1 MRRRNGEVEF
11 DAGQFRLRA
20 RMLTGVLA
28 VLALVLFGRSVQL
41 QVTDYSQWLGV
52 QADSRQLR
60 EETLFANRG
69 QLLDRNGEPL
79 AVSTPVDSVW
89 VNPPEIAEAG
99 DGIMRLARKLKRN
112 REWLAQR
119 ITSSLEREFMYVARH
134 MNPDD
139 AREVM
144 QLKIPGVRLLREYRR
159 YYPNGEV
166 TGHLTGFTDLDD
178 NGQEGWELEYDGRL
192 SGEHGLKTVIKDGR
206 GRIVENVEIEKQPRP
221 GEDLYTSIDLRI
233 QYLAYRE
240 LKSKVRETRAR
251 AGTVTVIDVT
261 TGEVL
266 AMVNQPAF
274 NPNIRAEYIV
284 ERYRNR
290 GATDIYEPGS
300 SIKPFTIAAALAA
313 GMCRPGERFDSSPHQ
328 VWPLLIKDK
337 HEYGWIDCGQILAK
351 SSNAAVSRIAL
362 MLKPEQFHETLAAL
376 GFGDVTASGFP
387 GESAGL
393 LSPVAK
399 WRRVNIAT
407 MSYGYGLSVTPLQL
421 AQAYATIGAEGVRH
435 PITFRR
441 VDAAASGKRVLPEK
455 VARDL
460 IGLLE
465 QAVLPEGT
473 GLKAAV
479 PGYRVAGKTG
489 TAWKAEDGG
498 YSRTKYLS
506 VFAGLVP
513 ATRPRLA
520 IVVMVDEPG
529 GSMYYGGDVAA
540 PVFSAVASGALRLM
554 AVPPDDLSFI
564 GETRVAGRE
573 LSP

>member
-1 MRRRNGEVEF
+1 MKRRNGEIEF
-11 DAGQFRLRA
+11 DAGQFRLRT
-20 RMLTGVLA
+20 RLLA
-28 VLALVLFGRSVQL
+28 CLLALLALALFGRSLQL
-41 QVTDYSQWLGV
+41 QVIDRQFYIDE
-52 QADSRQLR
+52 ADSRQLR
-60 EETLFANRG
+60 EEKLFANRG
-69 QLLDRNGEPL
+69 LLLDRNGEPL
-79 AVSTPVDSVW
+79 AISTPVDSVW

-99 DGIMRLARKLKRN
+99 DGILRLARKLNRN

-119 ITSSLEREFMYVARH
+119 VTSSLDREFLYVARH
-134 MNPDD
+134 MNPDE
-139 AREVM
+139 ARQVM
-144 QLKIPGVRLLREYRR
+144 ALKIPGVRLLREYRR
-159 YYPNGEV
+159 YYPTGEV

-178 NGQEGWELEYDGRL
+178 NGQEGWELEFDGRL

-206 GRIVENVEIEKQPRP
+206 GRIVQNVEIVRQPSP
-221 GEDLYTSIDLRI
+221 GEDLHTSIDLRI

-240 LKSKVRETRAR
+240 LKAKVRETRAR

-290 GATDIYEPGS
+290 VATDIYEPGS
-300 SIKPFTIAAALAA
+300 SIKTFTIAAALAA
-313 GMCRPGERFDSSPHQ
+313 GMCRPGERYDSSPHQ
-328 VWPLLIKDK
+328 VWPLTIRDK
-337 HEYGWIDCGQILAK
+337 HEYGRIDCGEILAK

-362 MLKPEQFHETLAAL
+362 SLKPEQFHETLAAL

-441 VDAAASGKRVLPEK
+441 VDAAVPGKRVLSEK

-465 QAVLPEGT
+465 QAVMPEGT
-473 GLKAAV
+473 GVKAAV

-506 VFAGLVP
+506 VFAGVVP

-520 IVVMVDEPG
+520 IVVMVDEPS

-554 AVPPDDLSFI
+554 AVPPDDLAYI
-564 GETRVAGRE
+564 GETRVAGTE
-573 LSP
+573 FSP

>member
-20 RMLTGVLA
+20 RLLTGALA
-28 VLALVLFGRSVQL
+28 VIALVLFGRSVQL
-41 QVTDYSQWLGV
+41 QVLDSQWLDE
-52 QADSRQLR
+52 QANIRQLR
-60 EETLFANRG
+60 QQKLFANRG
-69 QLLDRNGEPL
+69 LLLDRNGEPL
-79 AVSTPVDSVW
+79 AISTPVDSVW

-99 DGIMRLARKLKRN
+99 DGIMRLARELKFN

-119 ITSSLEREFMYVARH
+119 ITSNLDREFFYVARH
-134 MNPDD
+134 RNPDE
-139 AREVM
+139 ARKVM
-144 QLKIPGVRLLREYRR
+144 ALKIPGVRLLREYRR

-178 NGQEGWELEYDGRL
+178 NGQEGWELEFQGRL

-206 GRIVENVEIEKQPRP
+206 GRIVQNVEIERQPSP
-221 GEDLYTSIDLRI
+221 GEDLHTSIDLRI

-240 LKSKVRETRAR
+240 LKAAVRQRRAR
-251 AGTVTVIDVT
+251 AGSVTVIDVT

-266 AMVNQPAF
+266 AMANQPAF

-290 GATDIYEPGS
+290 VATDIFEPGS
-300 SIKPFTIAAALAA
+300 SIKTFTIAAALAA
-313 GMCRPGERFDSSPHQ
+313 GMCRPGERYDSSPHQ

-337 HEYGWIDCGQILAK
+337 HEYGPIDCGEILAK

-362 MLKPEQFHETLAAL
+362 ALKPEQFHETLAAL

-421 AQAYATIGAEGVRH
+421 AQAYATIGAEGLHR

-441 VDAAASGKRVLPEK
+441 ADAAVAGKRVLPEK

-465 QAVLPEGT
+465 QAVMPEGT
-473 GLKAAV
+473 GVKAAV

-498 YSRTKYLS
+498 YSRSKYLS

-520 IVVMVDEPG
+520 IVVMVDEPTG
-529 GSMYYGGDVAA
+529 AVYYGGDVAA
-540 PVFSAVASGALRLM
+540 PVFAAVASGALRLM
-554 AVPPDDLSFI
+554 AVPPDDLSYI
-564 GETRVAGRE
+564 GETRVAGTE
-573 LSP
+573 FLP

>member
-20 RMLTGVLA
+20 RLLA
-28 VLALVLFGRSVQL
+28 VLLAALALVLFGRSVQL
-41 QVTDYSQWLGV
+41 QVLDRDFLGH

-60 EETLFANRG
+60 KEKLFANRG
-69 QLLDRNGEPL
+69 LLLDRHGEPL

-89 VNPPEIAEAG
+89 VNPPEIAETG
-99 DGIMRLARKLKRN
+99 EGIVRLARELKRN

-119 ITSSLEREFMYVARH
+119 VTSNLDREFLYVARH

-144 QLKIPGVRLLREYRR
+144 RLKIPGVRLLREYRR

-178 NGQEGWELEYDGRL
+178 NGQEGWELEFNGRL
-192 SGEHGLKTVIKDGR
+192 AGEHGLKTVVKDGR
-206 GRIVENVEIEKQPRP
+206 GRIVQNVEIDKQPRP
-221 GEDLYTSIDLRI
+221 GEDLHTSIDLRI

-290 GATDIYEPGS
+290 VATDIYEPGS
-300 SIKPFTIAAALAA
+300 SIKTFTIAAALVA
-313 GMCRPGERFDSSPHQ
+313 GMCRPGERYDSSPHQ
-328 VWPLLIKDK
+328 VWPLMIKDK
-337 HEYGWIDCGQILAK
+337 HEYGWIDCGEILAK

-362 MLKPEQFHETLAAL
+362 ALKPEQFHETLATL

-407 MSYGYGLSVTPLQL
+407 MSYGYGLSVTPIQL

-441 VDAAASGKRVLPEK
+441 VDAAVPGKRVLPEK

-465 QAVLPEGT
+465 QAVKPEGT
-473 GLKAAV
+473 GLKASV

-506 VFAGLVP
+506 VFAGVVP

-520 IVVMVDEPG
+520 IVVMVDEPSG
-529 GSMYYGGDVAA
+529 AQYYGGDVAA

-554 AVPPDDLSFI
+554 AVPPDDLAFI
-564 GETRVAGRE
+564 GETRVAGTE
-573 LSP
+573 LAP

>member
-20 RMLTGVLA
+20 RLVTGALA
-28 VLALVLFGRSVQL
+28 LLALVLFGRSVQL
-41 QVTDYSQWLGV
+41 QVLDKAFLID
-52 QADSRQLR
+52 QADIRHER
-60 EETLFANRG
+60 KETLFANRG
-69 QLLDRNGEPL
+69 LLLDRNGEPL
-79 AVSTPVDSVW
+79 AVSTPVDSLW
-89 VNPPEIAEAG
+89 VNPQEIVDAG
-99 DGIMRLARKLKRN
+99 DGISRLARALKRN

-119 ITSSLEREFMYVARH
+119 VTSSLDREFIYVARH
-134 MNPDD
+134 MNPED
-139 AREVM
+139 ARKIME
-144 QLKIPGVRLLREYRR
+144 LKIPGVRTLREYRR
-159 YYPNGEV
+159 YYPSGDA
-166 TGHLTGFTDLDD
+166 TGHLIGFTNLDD
-178 NGQEGWELEYDGRL
+178 SGQEGWELEYDRQL
-192 SGEHGLKTVIKDGR
+192 RGEKGLKKVLKDGR
-206 GRIVENVEIEKQPRP
+206 GRIVQNVDIVRQPRP
-221 GEDLYTSIDLRI
+221 GEDLQTSIDLRL

-240 LKSKVRETRAR
+240 LKAAVRNFRAR
-251 AGTVTVIDVT
+251 AGSVTVIDVT

-266 AMVNQPAF
+266 AMANQPSF
-274 NPNIRAEYIV
+274 NPNIRAEYVV

-290 GATDIYEPGS
+290 VATDIYEPGS
-300 SIKPFTIAAALAA
+300 SIKTFTIAAALAA
-313 GMCRPGERFDSSPHQ
+313 GMCRPGDRYDASPHQ

-362 MLKPEQFHETLAAL
+362 ALKPEQFHETLAAL

-435 PITFRR
+435 PLTFRR
-441 VDAAASGKRVLPEK
+441 LDAAPAGKRVLPEK

-465 QAVLPEGT
+465 QAVKPEGT
-473 GLKAAV
+473 GVKASV

-506 VFAGLVP
+506 VFAGVVP

-520 IVVMVDEPG
+520 IVVMVDEPTG
-529 GSMYYGGDVAA
+529 AIYYGGDVAA

-554 AVPPDDLSFI
+554 AVPPDDLSHLGGSQYAFT
-564 GETRVAGRE
+564 EFAR
-573 LSP
+573 

>member
-20 RMLTGVLA
+20 RLLTGLLA

-41 QVTDYSQWLGV
+41 QVLDREFYV
-52 QADSRQLR
+52 KEADSRQLR
-60 EETLFANRG
+60 QEKLFANRG

-99 DGIMRLARKLKRN
+99 DGIMRLARELKRN

-119 ITSSLEREFMYVARH
+119 VTSSLDREFLYVARH

-144 QLKIPGVRLLREYRR
+144 GLKIPGVRLLREYRR

-206 GRIVENVEIEKQPRP
+206 GRIVQNVEIEKQARP
-221 GEDLYTSIDLRI
+221 GEDIHTSIDLRI

-240 LKSKVRETRAR
+240 LKAKVRETRAR

-290 GATDIYEPGS
+290 VATDIYEPGS
-300 SIKPFTIAAALAA
+300 SIKTFTIAAALTA
-313 GMCRPGERFDSSPHQ
+313 GMCRPGERYDSSPHQ

-337 HEYGWIDCGQILAK
+337 HEYGWIDCGEILAK

-362 MLKPEQFHETLAAL
+362 ALKPEQFHETLAAL

-441 VDAAASGKRVLPEK
+441 ADAAVPGKRVLSEK

-465 QAVLPEGT
+465 QAVQPEGT
-473 GLKAAV
+473 GVKASV

-506 VFAGLVP
+506 VFAGVVP

-520 IVVMVDEPG
+520 IVVMVDEPSG
-529 GSMYYGGDVAA
+529 PQYYGGDVAA

-554 AVPPDDLSFI
+554 AVPPDDLAYV
-564 GETRVAGRE
+564 GETRVAGTE